1 MAAGATYTPIQT
13 TTLGSAQSSVT
24 FSSLGSYTDLII
36 VCNTYTRFGSE
47 TASTMWIRFNG
58 DTNTNYS
65 TTVLSGNGT
74 SASSNRVSNSNYA
87 EVAQTMAKTGTTSTV
102 FTPAILQIMNYG
114 NTTTNKT
121 VLSRSGNEDG
131 TNNTS
136 RRVYARVSLW
146 RSTSAITSI
155 TIGTD
160 ATEYVTGSSF
170 TVYGI
175 LAA

>member
-13 TTLGSAQSSVT
+13 TTLGSAQASVT

-136 RRVYARVSLW
+136 RRVDARVSLW